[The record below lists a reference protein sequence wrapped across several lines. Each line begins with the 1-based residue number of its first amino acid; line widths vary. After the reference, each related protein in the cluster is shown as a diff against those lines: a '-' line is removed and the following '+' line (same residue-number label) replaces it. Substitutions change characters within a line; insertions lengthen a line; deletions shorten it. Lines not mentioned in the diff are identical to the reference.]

1 MTRLDQFHTP
11 LFDFV
16 TGIGNPGQPGNQE
29 SSSLASIQQTDAERE
44 NEQLKQRMTMMEEA
58 MEVLEHER
66 ISLMSTL
73 EHLQEELL
81 TSDRQK
87 DDLLYKFNELRRKVE
102 LGK

>member
-1 MTRLDQFHTP
+1 MVNQSTFED
-11 LFDFV
+11 
-16 TGIGNPGQPGNQE
+16 GIELEQSNV
-29 SSSLASIQQTDAERE
+29 E
-44 NEQLKQRMTMMEEA
+44 NERIENNQLRQRVKMMEEA

-87 DDLLYKFNELRRKVE
+87 DELLYKLNELRRKVD

>member
-1 MTRLDQFHTP
+1 MSQSTFEDSVGLEQ
-11 LFDFV
+11 
-16 TGIGNPGQPGNQE
+16 
-29 SSSLASIQQTDAERE
+29 SDAENE
-44 NEQLKQRMTMMEEA
+44 NNQLRQRIKMMEEA

-66 ISLMSTL
+66 VSLMSTL

-87 DDLLYKFNELRRKVE
+87 DELLYKLNELRRKTD